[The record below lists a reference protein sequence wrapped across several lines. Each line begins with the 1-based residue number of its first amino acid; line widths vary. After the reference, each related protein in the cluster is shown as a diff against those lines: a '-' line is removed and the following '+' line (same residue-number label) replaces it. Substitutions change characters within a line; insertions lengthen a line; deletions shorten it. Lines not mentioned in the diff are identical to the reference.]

1 MITCQFGVFFS
12 PADHSHRSPAQLLSV
27 TMAFRTFFVIWAAA
41 AAEPCPLVEVPAP
54 VDSRIFKDGG
64 GETRNAGHFRDFQ
77 GFS

>member
-1 MITCQFGVFFS
+1 
-12 PADHSHRSPAQLLSV
+12 
-27 TMAFRTFFVIWAAA
+27 MAFRTFFVIWAAA